1 MFSRYRQRQPG
12 ASLFHLVRWSLFSV
26 LLWLWL
32 TLCYRFRT
40 WGVGRIPR
48 TGPILFVSNH
58 QSFMDLAA
66 IGASSGVRH
75 FYALARLSLFDSRTF
90 CWLFAPY
97 NTVALARGESDIKAM
112 RRGIELLDQGQALLL
127 YPEGTRNTD
136 GPVAP
141 FRPGMMLI
149 VKRSRPLVVPVA
161 VEGTGAAWPR
171 DKAMPR
177 PFGRIGIEFGEP
189 IPAQQ
194 LLDMGTDEALEHLR
208 TTVETMRRQ
217 IFQRTHADEGK

>member
-1 MFSRYRQRQPG
+1 MLTRYRQRQPG

-32 TLCYRFRT
+32 TLCYRFRA
-40 WGVGRIPR
+40 WGVDRIPR
-48 TGPILFVSNH
+48 TGPVLFVSNH
-58 QSFMDLAA
+58 QSFLDLPS

-75 FYALARLSLFDSRTF
+75 FYALTRLTLFDSRTF
-90 CWLFAPY
+90 RWLFAPY

-127 YPEGTRNTD
+127 YPEGTRCAD
-136 GPVAP
+136 GPVKP
-141 FRPGMMLI
+141 FKRGMMLI
-149 VKRSRPLVVPVA
+149 VKRAQPLVVPVA
-161 VEGTGAAWPR
+161 IEGTGAAWPN
-171 DKAMPR
+171 DNMLPK

-194 LLDMGTDEALEHLR
+194 LLDMGPDAALQHLR
-208 TTVETMRRQ
+208 TTIETMRQ
-217 IFQRTHADEGK
+217 GVAQRLA